1 MLKGVPLSRRTI
13 AARKLAEKVEL
24 AGDAFNKP
32 ASTLSGG
39 MRRRLSIAIAL
50 TESPPVLFFDEPTTG
65 LDPETRRSIWGIIQ
79 KQQAEGK
86 TAIVTTHSME
96 EADALCSRIGIMAH
110 GSMRCLGPSL
120 HLKAKFERGYKVEVT
135 TALGRVEDATA
146 FMKGLIPS
154 ISLVKDYAGVLTF
167 QVAPEVAAT
176 QVKFSELFE
185 AMSGRPSSAGILN
198 WALRQTSLEDV
209 FLVVAGAATEMERLR
224 NQDQQRRERSVIIDT
239 VNSASA

>member
-1 MLKGVPLSRRTI
+1 MVASTRYLCDICLRCVVCGPSGKTTAVSILTGLTSPNGGEAYIQGFDIATQMQSVHKCIGVCPQFDKIWPDLTVRQHLEFYCMLKGVPLSRRTI

-24 AGDAFNKP
+24 SGDAFNKA

-96 EADALCSRIGIMAH
+96 EADVRAVRPAPGGLRLPRIV
-110 GSMRCLGPSL
+110 C
-120 HLKAKFERGYKVEVT
+120 T
-135 TALGRVEDATA
+135 
-146 FMKGLIPS
+146 
-154 ISLVKDYAGVLTF
+154 
-167 QVAPEVAAT
+167 
-176 QVKFSELFE
+176 
-185 AMSGRPSSAGILN
+185 
-198 WALRQTSLEDV
+198 
-209 FLVVAGAATEMERLR
+209 
-224 NQDQQRRERSVIIDT
+224 
-239 VNSASA
+239 